1 MAPIIAFSKKSYISC
16 IAILLSLVL
25 QLVVPLK
32 SFAQS
37 VAHQDSVITIPVT
50 EVDPP
55 SVKANPDDGEK
66 WRLFTLPKKNYTK
79 YESVTEGTETFI
91 KSTSNN
97 SASGLLYM
105 VEIAPKQYPIMEWTW
120 KTDGVLKNGNMS
132 KKGGDDYS
140 ARIYVT
146 FKYDKAD
153 LPFGERLKYGT
164 LKTFTS
170 FEIPLRSLNY
180 VWANTQPVG
189 SFQENVF
196 TNWVYMIAVESGNE
210 EAGQWVTSSVN
221 IYEDYKKAFGEEPKS
236 IESITIM
243 TDSDNTQGS
252 ATGYFKDIYFKKAE

>member
-1 MAPIIAFSKKSYISC
+1 MIFLKQVFHLLLP
-16 IAILLSLVL
+16 LLLVVGLSLTQHSDVIA
-25 QLVVPLK
+25 QNTK
-32 SFAQS
+32 SES
-37 VAHQDSVITIPVT
+37 SVITIPVSK
-50 EVDPP
+50 VDPS
-55 SVKANPDDGEK
+55 SVKAEPADGEN
-66 WRLFTLPKKNYTK
+66 WRLFTLPKKDHTK
-79 YESVTEGTETFI
+79 YEPVTEDGETFI

-105 VEIAPKQYPIMEWTW
+105 TDIDPKQYPIMEWTW
-120 KTDGVLKNGNMS
+120 KTDGVLENGNMS

-153 LPFGERLKYGT
+153 LPLGERIKYGT

-189 SFQENVF
+189 TFQENVF

-210 EAGQWVTSSVN
+210 KAGQWVTSRVN
-221 IYEDYKKAFGEEPKS
+221 IYEDYKKAFGEEPKN

-243 TDSDNTQGS
+243 TDSDNTEGS
-252 ATGYFKDIYFKKAE
+252 ANGYFKNIYFKESK